1 MGDLRE
7 LSKRERITAL
17 YEAINR
23 RDVEGALVY
32 VDEGCVY
39 EDVNFRKTF
48 LGAAEVR
55 GFFAETCGNV
65 PEDLLFVID
74 DCAEGEGETVALL
87 WHIELAGI
95 PFPNGRGVGFYRFS
109 AETGKLVFAR
119 DISEPPLK
127 LGRFALL
134 IVRFVA
140 PLARRFLKPA
150 ASESSPQSSPQSSA
164 QLYPGYGACLW
175 IFTVIYLGVLILSPK
190 DLLLPGDPLWALQP
204 ETIQE
209 LLDESLN
216 FFFVLPI
223 VNQLG
228 LTVLESP
235 PVHPVTQA
243 FFNFAEAWIFMFLP
257 LLLAD
262 PRGYRL
268 PRPLIWLG
276 AMFLTNIFLL
286 PYMGLRCTTEPDLQQ
301 SRGKG
306 FIARSFGWTGL
317 VVGAI
322 AVVWFLAVG
331 DVGGVGERLGFF
343 GQMLRGDR
351 VTIAFAL
358 DIVLFSVFQGIILGG
373 IMPPGHP
380 RRGLRWIP
388 FWGLGLWLIL

>member
-32 VDEGCVY
+32 VDEDCVY
-39 EDVNFRKTF
+39 EDVNFPKPF
-48 LGAAEVR
+48 LGVAEVR
-55 GFFAETCGNV
+55 GFFAETCANV

-109 AETGKLVFAR
+109 TQTGKLVFAR

-134 IVRFVA
+134 IVRLVA
-140 PLARRFLKPA
+140 PLGRRFLKPTP
-150 ASESSPQSSPQSSA
+150 SESSAQSSSR
-164 QLYPGYGACLW
+164 LYPSYGAFLW
-175 IFTVIYLGVLILSPK
+175 IFTVIYLAVLILSPR
-190 DLLLPGDPLWALQP
+190 DWLLPGDPLWALQP
-204 ETIQE
+204 ETIRE

-223 VNQLG
+223 LNGLG
-228 LTVLESP
+228 LTLLESP

-257 LLLAD
+257 LLLAESS
-262 PRGYRL
+262 GL
-268 PRPLIWLG
+268 PP
-276 AMFLTNIFLL
+276 
-286 PYMGLRCTTEPDLQQ
+286 PSPSDLA
-301 SRGKG
+301 G
-306 FIARSFGWTGL
+306 
-317 VVGAI
+317 
-322 AVVWFLAVG
+322 G
-331 DVGGVGERLGFF
+331 DVFDEYLSVALYGV
-343 GQMLRGDR
+343 
-351 VTIAFAL
+351 AL
-358 DIVLFSVFQGIILGG
+358 
-373 IMPPGHP
+373 HH
-380 RRGLRWIP
+380 
-388 FWGLGLWLIL
+388 

>member
-1 MGDLRE
+1 MGDLMR
-7 LSKRERITAL
+7 SKRERIVSL

-32 VDEGCVY
+32 IDENCVY

-48 LGAAEVR
+48 RGVADVR
-55 GFFAETCGNV
+55 EFFAETCRTV
-65 PEDLLFVID
+65 PDDLLFVID

-109 AETGKLVFAR
+109 AETGQLIFAR

-127 LGRFALL
+127 LGGLALS
-134 IVRFVA
+134 IVRVVA
-140 PLARRFLKPA
+140 PLARWLLKPGP
-150 ASESSPQSSPQSSA
+150 SESSSP
-164 QLYPGYGACLW
+164 LYPGYSLALG
-175 IFTVIYLGVLILSPK
+175 IFTVIYLAVLILSPK

-216 FFFVLPI
+216 FFFVVPI
-223 VNQLG
+223 ANLLG
-228 LTVLESP
+228 LTVIPAPS
-235 PVHPVTQA
+235 VHPVTQA

-262 PRGYRL
+262 PRGDRL
-268 PRPLIWLG
+268 PRRFIWLG

-286 PYMGLRCTTEPDLQQ
+286 PYMALRGVTAPDPEASQ
-301 SRGKG
+301 GKG
-306 FIARSFGWTGL
+306 WLARSFGWTGL
-317 VVGAI
+317 LVGAI
-322 AVVWFLAVG
+322 AVVWFVAVG
-331 DVGGVGERLGFF
+331 DVGDLGQRLGFF
-343 GQMLRGDR
+343 WEMLRGDR

-358 DIVLFSVFQGIILGG
+358 DIVLFSVFQVIILGG
-373 IMPPGHP
+373 ILPPSHP
-380 RRGLRWIP
+380 QRKLRWIP
-388 FWGLGLWLIL
+388 FWGLGVWLVL

>member
-32 VDEGCVY
+32 VDEDCVY
-39 EDVNFRKTF
+39 EDVNFPKPF
-48 LGAAEVR
+48 LGVAEVR
-55 GFFAETCGNV
+55 GFFAETCANV

-109 AETGKLVFAR
+109 TQTGKLVFAR

-134 IVRFVA
+134 IVRLVA
-140 PLARRFLKPA
+140 PLGRRFLKPTP
-150 ASESSPQSSPQSSA
+150 SESSAQSSSR
-164 QLYPGYGACLW
+164 LYPSYGAFLW
-175 IFTVIYLGVLILSPK
+175 IFTVIYLAVLILSPR
-190 DLLLPGDPLWALQP
+190 DWLLPGDPLWALQP
-204 ETIQE
+204 ETIRE

-223 VNQLG
+223 LNGLG
-228 LTVLESP
+228 LTLLESP

-286 PYMGLRCTTEPDLQQ
+286 PYMGLRCTTEPDPQQ
-301 SRGKG
+301 SQGKG
-306 FIARSFGWTGL
+306 FMARSFGWTGL

-322 AVVWFLAVG
+322 AVVWFFAVG

-358 DIVLFSVFQGIILGG
+358 DIVLFSIFQGIILGG